1 MYGVQGNRIVML
13 DIDTNGQI
21 EERIPGTG
29 QESWLDCTLLG
40 AMYPKI
46 RVALVSVPTEP
57 LDDFEEAQ
65 VANTMTSVF
74 HDGVLHTDPIPL
86 DNGGH
91 VGSRRRVWEES
102 EVKNSRGAD
111 DVEDTD

>member
-1 MYGVQGNRIVML
+1 MHSVQGNRIVML

-46 RVALVSVPTEP
+46 RVALVSVPHR
-57 LDDFEEAQ
+57 A
-65 VANTMTSVF
+65 
-74 HDGVLHTDPIPL
+74 
-86 DNGGH
+86 
-91 VGSRRRVWEES
+91 SR
-102 EVKNSRGAD
+102 
-111 DVEDTD
+111 